1 MLEKLS
7 TQKEP
12 LDTSGREDLQ
22 QKAVS
27 TEMIFTL
34 PDGIRSF
41 RKKKKRYIMYPK
53 VLSFQFK
60 YKVHEVLGESVT
72 TDWLRAVVLGFF
84 LVIICS

>member
-41 RKKKKRYIMYPK
+41 RKKKKDTLCTPRCFHFN
-53 VLSFQFK
+53 LNTK
-60 YKVHEVLGESVT
+60 YMKS
-72 TDWLRAVVLGFF
+72 
-84 LVIICS
+84 

>member
-41 RKKKKRYIMYPK
+41 RKKKKKDTLCTPRCFHFN
-53 VLSFQFK
+53 LNTK
-60 YKVHEVLGESVT
+60 YMKS
-72 TDWLRAVVLGFF
+72 
-84 LVIICS
+84 